1 MSKKNEKGEQEFS
14 ALWLGDF
21 STIIDD
27 AIDLKK
33 QVQVNGVDLS
43 VRDIMAFK
51 GEGVID
57 FDNSKRVLPE
67 YESIE
72 LVDDEYWMLEA
83 GSYVVKY
90 NEIVSVPMNAVGI
103 LQPRSTLLRIGGTIV
118 GAYWDSG
125 YSGRGQGLLIA
136 GRPIK
141 VYKNARV
148 AQLVFILSKNIEKGY
163 EGTYQNESK

>member
-1 MSKKNEKGEQEFS
+1 MSKKDLFEKEVS

-21 STIIDD
+21 SQIIED

-33 QVQVNGVDLS
+33 QVQVNGIYLT
-43 VRDIMAFK
+43 VREIMAFQGK
-51 GEGVID
+51 GAID
-57 FDNSKRVLPE
+57 FDNSKRILPE
-67 YESIE
+67 YQSLDLINNEFWE
-72 LVDDEYWMLEA
+72 LEA

-90 NEIVSVPMNAVGI
+90 NEIVSVPLNAVGI
-103 LQPRSTLLRIGGTIV
+103 LQPRSTLLRMGGTII

-141 VYKNARV
+141 IYKNARV
-148 AQLVFILSKNIEKGY
+148 AQLVFILSKNVDRGY
-163 EGTYQNESK
+163 EGVYQNEEK